1 MTLLGR
7 GIWLLYSI
15 SMKKLIA
22 FIKQLWDKTISS
34 SNNDYL
40 KSLEK
45 EIARYEKTIVNK
57 EGFSI
62 KYFGRWG
69 YLYYVE
75 NGNMCRIFSEFSG
88 VPEYTILIAF
98 EAHEDW
104 HFSVKRTITATE
116 KEEIRLKLI
125 AWLKKEKIKA
135 LLY

>member
-1 MTLLGR
+1 MN
-7 GIWLLYSI
+7 
-15 SMKKLIA
+15 KLIT

-45 EIARYEKTIVNK
+45 EIARYEKTIVNN

-75 NGNMCRIFSEFSG
+75 NGNMCRIWSEYSG
-88 VPEYTILIAF
+88 VKEYTILLAF
-98 EAHEDW
+98 EDLEEW
-104 HFSVKRTITATE
+104 HLPLNKEMTQAD

-125 AWLKKEKIKA
+125 PWLKKEKIKA

>member
-1 MTLLGR
+1 MN
-7 GIWLLYSI
+7 
-15 SMKKLIA
+15 KLIA

-45 EIARYEKTIVNK
+45 EIANYENNIINTD
-57 EGFSI
+57 GFSI

-69 YLYYVE
+69 YVYYVE
-75 NGNMCRIFSEFSG
+75 KGNICRIFSEFSG
-88 VPEYTILIAF
+88 VPEYTILLAF
-98 EAHEDW
+98 EDLEDW
-104 HFSVKRTITATE
+104 HLPLNKEMTQAD

-125 AWLKKEKIKA
+125 PWLKKEKIKA